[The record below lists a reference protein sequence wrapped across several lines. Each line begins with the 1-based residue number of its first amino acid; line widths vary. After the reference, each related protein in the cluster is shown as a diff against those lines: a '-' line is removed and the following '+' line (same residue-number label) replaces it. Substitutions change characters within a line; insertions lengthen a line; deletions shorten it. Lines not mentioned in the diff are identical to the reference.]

1 MTRIRKF
8 LVAGLMAVITICV
21 SIGTT
26 LVNLSQAL
34 FSWVKVSATTD
45 YDYSNTNDGA
55 KYKSGDVLQ
64 VEKVPTQGKVG
75 ETVNIPKVV
84 ALADIDNSLITTFNE
99 GGSNTTSLNLSQ
111 TIVDIRNPYG
121 DKLVYTDTVT
131 GDNAHNV
138 GDVIDNNQITTN
150 STSYI
155 LRPNQVGVYTV
166 QYAVRNNQGVWTISD
181 VYSINVSKEAFT
193 LEMIENSPIILPS
206 QIDTNE
212 GVSTVVKLPLPKI
225 YDENGKQVT
234 KFVLG
239 KESDAYYYVAEYKTL
254 GSVSYNTDGTVKN
267 EYVVVLDDNNVPHV
281 YDHQNETDK
290 ANIPDDAN
298 VYSSYETYTVT
309 KLSAAELDEATDIEY
324 GLYIEAYNAEEA
336 NTVSNLKTGTEA
348 VSMPLNYSGTGE
360 QYYISDAYSF
370 TAGSGKN
377 IVRYRLC
384 NKDLSNYSSPIS
396 YLSDI
401 TIEGTT
407 NVNKDDI
414 SLAAST
420 TTNVIYSETS
430 LMDKCYLPVVSA
442 VDKNNNSNTL
452 DAYYYYSVTYVGDL
466 SDSNTANDSV
476 LSKDSDYVSLGQDE
490 NGLYFIPKVKG
501 TYNIYYNAKDFYG
514 NTDENADK
522 YDYDVV
528 VTDRVAPTLQLT
540 KSYDLDNVDEEVV
553 NDDYSYIIPTKYY
566 TSSDTTDSNKWT
578 KITIP
583 AVYSTDSVLDFSDLV
598 ITRTITSED
607 GFKNITTYGKVE
619 KNYNISI
626 QASSGDTTYNVTV
639 KDSDGNNKELKN
651 IVNFEQ
657 VAKGTYTN
665 FYVKNNADGKAVFY
679 NNSDEELTSGDL
691 DYKKAKTSQVAY
703 LTLDPNLF
711 GEGKYVIQY
720 NIADRNGTSANKT
733 GDTFTFELVYS
744 DSKEEVD
751 DAAPSVKFND
761 DEIVDVLDNE
771 QITINAPTIKDDVDT
786 GASKTSTRKIT
797 LERYYILIENEVADA
812 KGNINTFIP
821 LSLSSENTLTFNMNM
836 KAYKEV
842 NETDTVYSLANNVGK
857 FKIVCF
863 SYDDFANYDA
873 NPAVDFANEDF
884 ENFEPDTGIYKNIG
898 YGEFEI
904 TVKNVY
910 DNVAPKFASR
920 TTIVDD
926 YILTETYNQY
936 EEVSVRGIVFYDNT
950 PNDKISVKVLD
961 SKGNYYDYEEFDNDT
976 IMSKVE
982 KVTEEAL
989 INQGYN
995 YKYTLAGIKFTAN
1008 KADNYTINYIVTDEG
1023 NNTLSY
1029 AYVLVLAKD
1038 KETPVITEVLGIV
1051 DDMELGTSKKFT
1063 VKASDNT
1070 EEANISYIVKVFDEQ
1085 GNNKTIECF
1094 NNLTMTFTPKA
1105 TGNYT
1110 IQIVADDGLGNVSSA
1125 ETFDIYVSDTQGPTI
1140 YYSGIQSIEAISE
1153 KAITDYR
1160 GTNTEL
1166 ADKFPEVELP
1176 GFTITDAY
1184 QSNNGFTGVFGA
1196 TGNLTIT
1203 TPSSDSYTITNKQTT
1218 IEGNNPLNIRRSG
1231 SNFYFTPT
1239 TRGEYSI
1246 VYSGEDYSGNPAVNE
1261 KTIKVTVGDT
1271 EKPVVK
1277 LSDNLINTLKNGFV
1291 IGDNAELLVN
1301 TKVLFNSTDDLTK
1314 SKTNGDVILTDNYGF
1329 KNLGSGEVD
1338 SEVYTNVS
1346 VQVLDANN
1354 NSVSSTTVTNE
1365 STGVEYKKFE
1375 FTTAGTYTVNFTA
1388 TDSVGNSYT
1397 LAKTFKVSAVESS
1410 SSESSKV
1417 LGIVL
1422 IVVSIVVLAGVIIYF
1437 VRGTKFL
1444 PKRKKVKKEKVQK
1457 EESKD

>member
-1 MTRIRKF
+1 
-8 LVAGLMAVITICV
+8 
-21 SIGTT
+21 
-26 LVNLSQAL
+26 
-34 FSWVKVSATTD
+34 
-45 YDYSNTNDGA
+45 
-55 KYKSGDVLQ
+55 
-64 VEKVPTQGKVG
+64 
-75 ETVNIPKVV
+75 
-84 ALADIDNSLITTFNE
+84 
-99 GGSNTTSLNLSQ
+99 
-111 TIVDIRNPYG
+111 
-121 DKLVYTDTVT
+121 
-131 GDNAHNV
+131 
-138 GDVIDNNQITTN
+138 
-150 STSYI
+150 
-155 LRPNQVGVYTV
+155 
-166 QYAVRNNQGVWTISD
+166 
-181 VYSINVSKEAFT
+181 
-193 LEMIENSPIILPS
+193 
-206 QIDTNE
+206 
-212 GVSTVVKLPLPKI
+212 
-225 YDENGKQVT
+225 
-234 KFVLG
+234 
-239 KESDAYYYVAEYKTL
+239 
-254 GSVSYNTDGTVKN
+254 
-267 EYVVVLDDNNVPHV
+267 
-281 YDHQNETDK
+281 
-290 ANIPDDAN
+290 
-298 VYSSYETYTVT
+298 
-309 KLSAAELDEATDIEY
+309 
-324 GLYIEAYNAEEA
+324 
-336 NTVSNLKTGTEA
+336 
-348 VSMPLNYSGTGE
+348 
-360 QYYISDAYSF
+360 
-370 TAGSGKN
+370 
-377 IVRYRLC
+377 
-384 NKDLSNYSSPIS
+384 
-396 YLSDI
+396 
-401 TIEGTT
+401 
-407 NVNKDDI
+407 
-414 SLAAST
+414 
-420 TTNVIYSETS
+420 
-430 LMDKCYLPVVSA
+430 
-442 VDKNNNSNTL
+442 
-452 DAYYYYSVTYVGDL
+452 
-466 SDSNTANDSV
+466 
-476 LSKDSDYVSLGQDE
+476 
-490 NGLYFIPKVKG
+490 
-501 TYNIYYNAKDFYG
+501 
-514 NTDENADK
+514 
-522 YDYDVV
+522 
-528 VTDRVAPTLQLT
+528 
-540 KSYDLDNVDEEVV
+540 
-553 NDDYSYIIPTKYY
+553 
-566 TSSDTTDSNKWT
+566 
-578 KITIP
+578 
-583 AVYSTDSVLDFSDLV
+583 
-598 ITRTITSED
+598 
-607 GFKNITTYGKVE
+607 
-619 KNYNISI
+619 
-626 QASSGDTTYNVTV
+626 
-639 KDSDGNNKELKN
+639 
-651 IVNFEQ
+651 
-657 VAKGTYTN
+657 
-665 FYVKNNADGKAVFY
+665 
-679 NNSDEELTSGDL
+679 
-691 DYKKAKTSQVAY
+691 
-703 LTLDPNLF
+703 
-711 GEGKYVIQY
+711 
-720 NIADRNGTSANKT
+720 
-733 GDTFTFELVYS
+733 
-744 DSKEEVD
+744 
-751 DAAPSVKFND
+751 
-761 DEIVDVLDNE
+761 
-771 QITINAPTIKDDVDT
+771 
-786 GASKTSTRKIT
+786 
-797 LERYYILIENEVADA
+797 
-812 KGNINTFIP
+812 
-821 LSLSSENTLTFNMNM
+821 
-836 KAYKEV
+836 
-842 NETDTVYSLANNVGK
+842 
-857 FKIVCF
+857 
-863 SYDDFANYDA
+863 
-873 NPAVDFANEDF
+873 
-884 ENFEPDTGIYKNIG
+884 
-898 YGEFEI
+898 
-904 TVKNVY
+904 
-910 DNVAPKFASR
+910 
-920 TTIVDD
+920 
-926 YILTETYNQY
+926 
-936 EEVSVRGIVFYDNT
+936 
-950 PNDKISVKVLD
+950 
-961 SKGNYYDYEEFDNDT
+961 
-976 IMSKVE
+976 MSKVE

-1094 NNLTMTFTPKA
+1094 NNVTMTFTPKA

-1239 TRGEYSI
+1239 ARGEYSI